1 MVTKIGRNDPCPCG
15 SNKKYKKC
23 HMDKSREIG
32 VLRKAYSMGKDHDF
46 YTRFLFGLGNIRS
59 CAYGRDKQLEY
70 DKSFNPVF
78 QNLVEMNI
86 VKNKCVALISQH
98 IDVVETGKDGKYHGN
113 QIDVNEPIEDELNI
127 FFKDFFIRGEMAIGS
142 LIVHSRYMGSNIGF
156 LFTDNEKKFRKG
168 LKEFVLNE
176 NDERFKSLNV
186 FMKHHRVTWY
196 ESFNDLRNKIEHEGW
211 HLPNLQYTPNSDN
224 KVQVLL
230 PTFLDQTI
238 EEILESYWQ
247 SMSMFCE
254 EVIVFLLSL
263 KLKQDRVI
271 VFIPEKNRDK
281 NLPVRYIVSHK
292 DFPGV
297 LLQCG

>member
-1 MVTKIGRNDPCPCG
+1 MKTGRNEKCPCG
-15 SNKKYKKC
+15 SGLKYKKC
-23 HMDKSREIG
+23 HMNKPREIG
-32 VLRKAYSMGKDHDF
+32 VLRKAYDMGKDHDF
-46 YTRFLFGLGNIRS
+46 YTRFLFGLSNIRS

-70 DKSFNPVF
+70 DKSFSPVF

-86 VKNKCVALISQH
+86 VKKKCVALISQH
-98 IDVVETGKDGKYHGN
+98 REAVETGKDGKYHGN

-142 LIVHSRYMGSNIGF
+142 LIAHSRYMGSNIGF
-156 LFTDNEKKFRKG
+156 LFTDDEKKFSKG
-168 LKEFVLNE
+168 LAKFVLSE
-176 NDERFKSLNV
+176 YDERFKGLNA
-186 FMKHHRVTWY
+186 FMKHNRTIWY

-211 HLPNLQYTPNSDN
+211 HLPNLQYTLDSNN
-224 KVQVLL
+224 KVQVRL
-230 PTFLDQTI
+230 PTSPNQTI

-263 KLKQDRVI
+263 KLKQDMVI
-271 VFIPEKNRDK
+271 VFIPEEKRDK